1 MLLEGRSNRWRLSLD
16 TGRSLSPVPLS
27 ASSEMFYKQRFSAE
41 YMVTIAAVVVRV
53 VSARQFAVVDDV
65 LVILNGTFQ
74 VALDVWDD
82 PV

>member
-1 MLLEGRSNRWRLSLD
+1 
-16 TGRSLSPVPLS
+16 
-27 ASSEMFYKQRFSAE
+27 MFYKQRFSAE

>member
-1 MLLEGRSNRWRLSLD
+1 MGERSLGWRGMLLEGRSNRLSWD

-27 ASSEMFYKQRFSAE
+27 ASSEMFNKQRFSAE

-65 LVILNGTFQ
+65 L
-74 VALDVWDD
+74 
-82 PV
+82 